1 MKHTTR
7 ILALLLALVLCLG
20 LSVTAFATEGA
31 QTTGTITINQ
41 AVNGQTYTIYRILE
55 LESYSTENHAYSYKA
70 ANGWSEFIETGADS
84 KYFTVDTQKY
94 VTWKKGVAEDQAAE
108 LAKDA
113 LAYAQDTTNNIT
125 AAGTTTADN
134 GTATFNNLPL
144 GYYLVDST
152 VGTLCAL
159 DTTKPSMSVN
169 DKHMAPSID
178 KQVKGNS
185 TENYDRVNDVS
196 IGDTVNFKVTI
207 DAKKGAQNYVFHDT
221 MSTGLTFDGTVVVKK
236 GATEEAATVVGA
248 EGNYTVKTKQTNA
261 DVTDDCTFEV
271 VFTDAFCNGLAN
283 ADKIYIT
290 YSATLNDKAVIAG
303 EGNPNTGVLKY
314 GEKNDLSTAESTTK
328 TYTWDFEVFK
338 FGNGDKTKGL
348 KGAQFV
354 VLSQDKQKVA
364 KVADGKITGWDSVTA
379 DEYATAWPEGKGTI
393 LITGD
398 NGKINVKG
406 LDAGTYY
413 LHEVKAPDGYNKL
426 KDDKEFTI
434 DRQKNDTGT
443 SMSYTKL
450 TVDVDN
456 LSGTILPSTGGMG
469 TTIFYVLGGIL
480 AVGAAVLLVT
490 KKRMERI

>member
-20 LSVTAFATEGA
+20 LSVTAFATEGEK
-31 QTTGTITINQ
+31 GTITINQ

-55 LESYSTENHAYSYKA
+55 LESYSTENQAYSYKA
-70 ANGWSEFIETGADS
+70 AEGWSDFIETGAGS

-94 VTWKKGVAEDQAAE
+94 VTWKKGVAEGQAAE
-108 LAKDA
+108 LAKEA
-113 LAYAQDTTNNIT
+113 LTYAQDNSIGNQ
-125 AAGTTTADN
+125 
-134 GTATFNNLPL
+134 GTATGANNTATFTNLPL

-159 DTTKPSMSVN
+159 GTTNSSVTVE
-169 DKHMAPSID
+169 DKHTAPSIE

-185 TENYDRVNDVS
+185 TDNNDKVNDAS

-236 GATEEAATVVGA
+236 GATEDAATEVGA
-248 EGNYTVKTKQTNA
+248 EGNYTVKIKQTNP

-271 VFTDAFCNGLAN
+271 AFTESFCNGLTN

-290 YSATLNDKAVIAG
+290 YSATLNSQAVIAG
-303 EGNPNTGVLKY
+303 EGNSNTGKLKY
-314 GEKNDLSTAESTTK
+314 GENKDLETNPSTTK

-338 FGNGDKTKGL
+338 FGNGDQTKGL

-364 KVADGKITGWDSVTA
+364 KVANDKITGWDSVTT

-426 KDDKEFTI
+426 KDDEEFTI
-434 DRQKNDTGT
+434 DRQMNETGT

-450 TVDVDN
+450 TVKVDN

-490 KKRMERI
+490 KKRMERG

>member
-1 MKHTTR
+1 MKHMTR

-20 LSVTAFATEGA
+20 LSVTAFATEAEQATNGS
-31 QTTGTITINQ
+31 ITVNN
-41 AVNGQTYTIYRILE
+41 AVNRQTYTIYRILE
-55 LESYSTENHAYSYKA
+55 LESYNPESGAYAYKA
-70 ANGWSEFIETGADS
+70 TEAWKNFINSTDI
-84 KYFTVDTQKY
+84 KTHYVNVDDQDY
-94 VTWKKGVAEDQAAE
+94 VTWVKDADAPAF
-108 LAKDA
+108 AKLA
-113 LAYAQDTTNNIT
+113 LAYANNNSI
-125 AAGTTTADN
+125 ANQGTTEAAN
-134 GTATFNNLPL
+134 GTVTFPNLPL

-169 DKHMAPSID
+169 DKHTAPTID

-185 TENYDRVNDVS
+185 TENYDKANDVS

-221 MSTGLTFDGTVVVKK
+221 MSAGLTFNANSVVVKK
-236 GATEEAATVVGA
+236 GETSATV
-248 EGNYTVKTKQTNA
+248 NTDYTVT
-261 DVTDDCTFEV
+261 TDLDDGCTFEV
-271 VFTDAFCNGLAN
+271 VFTDTFCNGLTD
-283 ADKIYIT
+283 ADKIYII
-290 YSATLNDKAVIAG
+290 YSATLNANAQIG
-303 EGNPNTGVLKY
+303 NEGNENQGVLKY
-314 GEKNDLSTAESTTK
+314 GENNNLETKPSTTK
-328 TYTWDFEVFK
+328 TYTWDFEVLK
-338 FGNGDKTKGL
+338 FGNGEKTNVL

-364 KVADGKITGWDSVTA
+364 VVNGGKMTGWETVPAGKPVTWPAGTVLSTDDKGKIDVA
-379 DEYATAWPEGKGTI
+379 
-393 LITGD
+393 
-398 NGKINVKG
+398 G
-406 LDAGTYY
+406 LDAGTYH
-413 LHEVKAPDGYNKL
+413 LREVKAPDGYNKL

-434 DRQKNDTGT
+434 ERQMNDTDS

-450 TVDVDN
+450 TVEVDN